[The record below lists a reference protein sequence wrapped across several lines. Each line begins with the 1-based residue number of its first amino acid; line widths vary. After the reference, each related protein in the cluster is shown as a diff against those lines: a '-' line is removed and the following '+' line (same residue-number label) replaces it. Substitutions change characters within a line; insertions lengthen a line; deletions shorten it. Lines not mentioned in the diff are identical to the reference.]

1 MSLVTTQA
9 VSHKKET
16 KASASQLQPIKFPF
30 KTERG
35 ITSYLRPDRRKPYY
49 FREFIQGKSVVSAFR
64 TKEEI
69 VDYARE
75 RMRLRQQQGED
86 GAAHFTKA
94 EMEAWKIFRL
104 RVGYE
109 TDLNEIAECFER
121 HGRSVT
127 RTTVKEAVEK
137 FLSSKIA
144 ENISEENLRHQ
155 RGRLLYLTQ
164 SDLGDKKIASITR
177 EDINVW
183 LASLPEKIR
192 ATQTKRDYQKNVK
205 AVFNW
210 LLNNGEIKINPMAGL
225 KLPKLLAA
233 ERKREPILKPSETK
247 QLFEHNLDS
256 PHAREVLGRLALES
270 FQGMRFSTAARI
282 SVGAFDFDLKV
293 IKVGADITKKGFDQ
307 TIDNAE
313 EVLWKWLRWS
323 LSEKWVLTPRNY
335 LKLKSDCFIRAKV
348 SHAKN
353 VLRKS
358 FSTHHLAKYGNSGL
372 TAASLHHRGSTAVLE
387 SNYRSSSLGKQAAL
401 EYFKISPPVS

>member
-1 MSLVTTQA
+1 
-9 VSHKKET
+9 
-16 KASASQLQPIKFPF
+16 
-30 KTERG
+30 
-35 ITSYLRPDRRKPYY
+35 
-49 FREFIQGKSVVSAFR
+49 
-64 TKEEI
+64 
-69 VDYARE
+69 
-75 RMRLRQQQGED
+75 
-86 GAAHFTKA
+86 
-94 EMEAWKIFRL
+94 
-104 RVGYE
+104 
-109 TDLNEIAECFER
+109 
-121 HGRSVT
+121 
-127 RTTVKEAVEK
+127 
-137 FLSSKIA
+137 
-144 ENISEENLRHQ
+144 
-155 RGRLLYLTQ
+155 
-164 SDLGDKKIASITR
+164 
-177 EDINVW
+177 
-183 LASLPEKIR
+183 
-192 ATQTKRDYQKNVK
+192 
-205 AVFNW
+205 
-210 LLNNGEIKINPMAGL
+210 MAGL

-313 EVLWKWLRWS
+313 I
-323 LSEKWVLTPRNY
+323 LTPRNY